1 MIERVRG
8 AYTGRNRSSA
18 YRDLVWTVATAEDV
32 SGGMEEQTRSA
43 LQIIERN
50 LKELGAGKDSI
61 VSAQVFIARMADKV
75 TMDRIWCEWIGA
87 DPRNWPQ
94 RACLGVALEGATLIE
109 VMVTAV
115 RKSGDTNG

>member
-32 SGGMEEQTRSA
+32 SGA
-43 LQIIERN
+43 L
-50 LKELGAGKDSI
+50 
-61 VSAQVFIARMADKV
+61 
-75 TMDRIWCEWIGA
+75 MDRIWCDWMGP

-94 RACLGVALEGATLIE
+94 RACLGVDLEGGTLIE
-109 VMVTAV
+109 VTATAV
-115 RKSGDTNG
+115 RKSSGTNE